1 MGAFTSYSYTEILE
15 ADAGVLNP
23 NLSYK
28 IDTFTVNYTAP
39 LNTGKFAII
48 KSGNLAN
55 MDKTATP
62 VVAGLVLQSPVNA
75 IESGETYV
83 KTGDGAVYQV
93 DVVSWGLAT
102 VAVKAG
108 DTPAKFGAVYAV
120 NTDTTVSNATK
131 ASVKITGI
139 DTGAS
144 TVDAFTITVNGVAVN
159 TASLD
164 FSSVTNGTQLATVLG
179 GISGLDVAYT
189 STDNGTLTVTA
200 STAGAK
206 VFTAVTLTASNVAVG
221 TVGTPING
229 TDAVINGE
237 DLGKATTTATDNVLV
252 KGYFNR
258 EIKSGVWEVFIQL

>member
-1 MGAFTSYSYTEILE
+1 MGAFTSHDFKEISGV
-15 ADAGVLNP
+15 DAGELNP

-28 IDTFTVNYTAP
+28 IDTFTANYNAP

-48 KSGNLAN
+48 KAGNLAN

-120 NTDTTVSNATK
+120 NSGV
-131 ASVKITGI
+131 
-139 DTGAS
+139 
-144 TVDAFTITVNGVAVN
+144 VDA
-159 TASLD
+159 
-164 FSSVTNGTQLATVLG
+164 
-179 GISGLDVAYT
+179 
-189 STDNGTLTVTA
+189 
-200 STAGAK
+200 
-206 VFTAVTLTASNVAVG
+206 
-221 TVGTPING
+221 
-229 TDAVINGE
+229 
-237 DLGKATTTATDNVLV
+237 DLGKATTTATGNALV

-258 EIKSGVWEVFIQL
+258 EIKTGVWEVFIQL